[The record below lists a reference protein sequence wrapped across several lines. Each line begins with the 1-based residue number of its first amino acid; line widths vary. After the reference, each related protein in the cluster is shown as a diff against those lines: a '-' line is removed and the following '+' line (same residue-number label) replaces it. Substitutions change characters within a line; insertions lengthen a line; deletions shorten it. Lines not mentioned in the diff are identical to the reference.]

1 MSEPIRIVA
10 ALIRDDHGRVL
21 LVRKRGTA
29 AFMQPGGK
37 RDAGEDDVTALAREL
52 NEELGCRALPGT
64 FAALGTFECGAANE
78 PDRRVNAAVYSV
90 NVTGHI
96 AARAEIDEIIWV
108 DPSAPPDIH
117 LAPLTRDHVLPLAQL
132 GTMRSHFSRNS
143 STA

>member
-10 ALIRDDHGRVL
+10 ALIRDERGRVL

-52 NEELGCRALPGT
+52 DEELSCQVLPET
-64 FAALGTFECGAANE
+64 FAALGTFECVAANE
-78 PDRRVNAAVYSV
+78 LDRRVNAAVYAV
-90 NVTGHI
+90 DVTGAI
-96 AARAEIDEIIWV
+96 AARAEIDEILWI

-117 LAPLTRDHVLPLAQL
+117 LAPLTRDHVLPLAAA
-132 GTMRSHFSRNS
+132 G
-143 STA
+143 